1 MDGRQHSGG
10 VSFGGLSRRW
20 FASYAEG
27 DAWPGGWMAVGEVDN
42 YAEIGAVYDVRLDYA
57 DGTFRTLNFT
67 HDVV

>member
-1 MDGRQHSGG
+1 MDGRQHSGN
-10 VSFGGLSRRW
+10 VSFGGLGRRR

-27 DAWPGGWMAVGEVDN
+27 NAWPGGWLWRK

-57 DGTFRTLNFT
+57 GGTFRTLNYT

>member
-1 MDGRQHSGG
+1 MDGRQHSGS
-10 VSFGGLSRRW
+10 VSSGGLGRRR

-27 DAWPGGWMAVGEVDN
+27 NAWPGGWMAVGKIDN

-57 DGTFRTLNFT
+57 GGTFRTLNFT